1 MKKLELSKYV
11 ACICEGSAEIAI
23 MDILLDHNLL
33 IFQREDLLEETPL
46 LCRNGKIF
54 EETYLR
60 RQFDDK
66 ITVVRVLDSRRE
78 NFKLSRAYQSK
89 IDVVNVIT
97 APEIELLIILNENAE
112 KTFRKSKKKPSDF
125 CKTDLKMPDM
135 KAYSF
140 VSDYFSDHQKLIN
153 AIKRYSEITKDRKD
167 EYMLRD
173 LLKE

>member
-1 MKKLELSKYV
+1 MNKLKLSTYV
-11 ACICEGSAEIAI
+11 ACICEGSAEMAI

-46 LCRNGKIF
+46 LCRKGKTF

-78 NFKLSRAYQSK
+78 NFKLSKAYQSK
-89 IDVVNVIT
+89 VDVINVIT
-97 APEIELLIILNENAE
+97 APEIELLIILSENAE
-112 KTFRKSKKKPSDF
+112 KAFRKSKKKPSDF
-125 CKTDLKMPDM
+125 CKTDLKMPDV

-140 VSDYFSDHQKLIN
+140 VRDYFSDYQKLIN
-153 AIKRYSEITKDRKD
+153 AIKRYSEITKGHKD
-167 EYMLRD
+167 EYMLWD
-173 LLKE
+173 LLKD